1 MGLYQNCAQ
10 GHFFVIFIGTCPCSW
25 YNLHAYFFQSH
36 NMFASDVLNSNQ
48 FKSYLSVFNMFMN
61 FMKCQM
67 MWKFESIAL
76 PLYVAYHLYP
86 IRLQWSL
93 LVMIMA
99 GIVPLFYSHIHR
111 YFMLIL
117 EQLHPQSGH
126 MLTPHSLWH
135 FKVCQ
140 RLWVES
146 HVTVPIDK
154 VSFFQFCQLFF
165 IDSVFSCHWS
175 SHLNSESGLRR

>member
-1 MGLYQNCAQ
+1 MDCPSTSHNNYYFYSIDQNLIKLTHNNHLMGLNQNCAQ
-10 GHFFVIFIGTCPCSW
+10 GHFFVIFIGTCPYSQ

-140 RLWVES
+140 RL
-146 HVTVPIDK
+146 
-154 VSFFQFCQLFF
+154 
-165 IDSVFSCHWS
+165 
-175 SHLNSESGLRR
+175 SGKSRDCAHR

>member
-1 MGLYQNCAQ
+1 MDCPSTSHNNYYFYSIDQSLIKLTHNNHLMGLYQNCAQ
-10 GHFFVIFIGTCPCSW
+10 GHFFVIFIGTCPCSQ

-140 RLWVES
+140 RL
-146 HVTVPIDK
+146 
-154 VSFFQFCQLFF
+154 
-165 IDSVFSCHWS
+165 
-175 SHLNSESGLRR
+175 SGKSRDCAHR